1 MKSKMQ
7 LCMDLYAEITTPG
20 YNLNGQSPRSVF
32 VTRCVAEN
40 GMTKNGANTY
50 YQNIAMQQKANGFA
64 VGQQVGR
71 GVRAAPMGQ
80 TASIAPQPID
90 TSATPIL
97 TTPGLNEPR
106 PLVLVLE
113 VGRLA
118 FSAAGSGKIVID
130 TLNRVLVNNARLL
143 SANETSTDGD
153 RPNVLT
159 VEIDAEITMG
169 AFKAGKQVIE
179 NLNRVLGDRAAK
191 LLAASEKY

>member
-1 MKSKMQ
+1 MKTRIQIAREEYAK
-7 LCMDLYAEITTPG
+7 CGGDRRTFMDVMIAHGL
-20 YNLNGQSPRSVF
+20 
-32 VTRCVAEN
+32 
-40 GMTKNGANTY
+40 TKNGAATYFQNLQAEQRSVQRGYPAQPTIWRPKATVSQAVPAPVTNTD
-50 YQNIAMQQKANGFA
+50 
-64 VGQQVGR
+64 
-71 GVRAAPMGQ
+71 
-80 TASIAPQPID
+80 S
-90 TSATPIL
+90 STPIL

-113 VGRLA
+113 VGKLA

-143 SANETSTDGD
+143 SANETSADGD